1 MYMSVLFACI
11 SVCHVLGW
19 CLWKS
24 EESIRSSGIGVVYG
38 CELLLGARNLE
49 PRPFV
54 KTIALK
60 HRATCQ
66 APDL

>member
-1 MYMSVLFACI
+1 MYMSVFFVCM

-24 EESIRSSGIGVVYG
+24 ENIKSSGIGFRYE

-49 PRPFV
+49 PRSLV
-54 KTIALK
+54 KKIALN

>member
-1 MYMSVLFACI
+1 MSVLFACM
-11 SVCHVLGW
+11 SVCSVLGW

-24 EESIRSSGIGVVYG
+24 EENITSSGIGVVYG
-38 CELLLGARNLE
+38 CELSLGARNLD
-49 PRPFV
+49 PRLFV
-54 KTIALK
+54 KTIALN

>member
-1 MYMSVLFACI
+1 MYMSVFFACM

-24 EESIRSSGIGVVYG
+24 QNIKSSGIGVRYG

-49 PRPFV
+49 PRPLV
-54 KTIALK
+54 KMIALI
-60 HRATCQ
+60 HRASCQ

>member
-1 MYMSVLFACI
+1 MYMSVLFACM

-24 EESIRSSGIGVVYG
+24 EENITSSGIGVMYG
-38 CELLLGARNLE
+38 WELSLGARNLD
-49 PRPFV
+49 PRSLV
-54 KTIALK
+54 KTIALN
-60 HRATCQ
+60 HRAPRQ